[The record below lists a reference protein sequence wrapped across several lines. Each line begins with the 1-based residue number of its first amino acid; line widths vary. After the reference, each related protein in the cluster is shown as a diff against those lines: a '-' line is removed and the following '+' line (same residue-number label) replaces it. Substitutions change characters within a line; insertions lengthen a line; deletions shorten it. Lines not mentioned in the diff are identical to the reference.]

1 MHRENAVLNGE
12 PPGQQPRMLTN
23 RLELVPATVALC
35 DAESRGAAALAM
47 TLGAKVPRSWPPPV
61 FEADDVDRIRG
72 RLIADPMAADWTLHY
87 VLRRA
92 GSGVGRPVLVGVA
105 GYDGP
110 PNADGVVEIGY
121 AIAEEYRRQ
130 GYATEAVTALLGRA
144 FADSRVRVV
153 AATTYTTLRASI
165 GVLKKT
171 GFTQVSRDAE
181 SGVVRFERTRHTGE
195 HEDVTRPRGFPD
207 VSGRGDVAT

>member
-1 MHRENAVLNGE
+1 MHREDAVLNGE
-12 PPGQQPRMLTN
+12 SPDQRPRMLTN
-23 RLELVPATVALC
+23 RLELVPTTVALC
-35 DAESRGAAALAM
+35 DAESRGAAALAT

-61 FEADDVDRIRG
+61 FEAEDVDRIRG

-92 GSGVGRPVLVGVA
+92 GSGVGRPALIGVA

-121 AIAEEYRRQ
+121 AIAEEYQRQ
-130 GYATEAVTALLGRA
+130 GYATEAVMALLGHA
-144 FADSRVRVV
+144 FADPRVRVV

-165 GVLKKT
+165 GVLEKT

-181 SGVVRFERTRHTGE
+181 SGVVRFERTRNTG
-195 HEDVTRPRGFPD
+195 DDDDAARPTGFFGD
-207 VSGRGDVAT
+207 AGRGDVAT